1 MAWNFLLSSLMRLLI
16 LSLFLLPAI
25 AVQAQKVTGSWYGV
39 ADVAG
44 GGMGSNNYLTELV
57 LKQKGDEVEGIF
69 GYYFR
74 DGYQSYYI
82 RGTFNPKTR
91 QLVIPNLPVTYF
103 RSRDIDGIDCPMDFT
118 ATLVVSQVKSTIKGE
133 LTSHKKYQ
141 YTCPTLRVSY
151 ALDISEQNQDSLIKH
166 SVSNTK
172 KYWKPRNDD
181 LVISTKDPP
190 SLTGKPD
197 SSAFEQL
204 PPPLPD
210 RPDLVAIGNAAAI
223 TDSIARKKEETKKLV
238 EAFVQRKNI
247 LSKEIEIESDSVRIS
262 FYDNGDIDGDS
273 ITVFLNKYP
282 VLTHQPLSA
291 KSLNMYLAF
300 DKGKDV
306 AEISMY
312 AENLGLYPPNTALMV
327 ISDGEKRYEVYMSSS
342 LTQNSMVRLKK
353 KKSTAM
359 KL

>member
-1 MAWNFLLSSLMRLLI
+1 MRLFVLSFLL
-16 LSLFLLPAI
+16 LSAI
-25 AVQAQKVTGSWYGV
+25 AARSQRVAGSWYGV
-39 ADVAG
+39 ADVASG
-44 GGMGSNNYLTELV
+44 GVGSNNYLTELI
-57 LKQKGDEVEGIF
+57 LKQKGDEVEGTF

-82 RGTFNPKTR
+82 RGTYNPKTR
-91 QLVIPNLPVTYF
+91 QLIIPNLPVTYF

-118 ATLVVSQVKSTIKGE
+118 ATLMVSQVKSTLKGE
-133 LTSHKKYQ
+133 LTSQKKYQ
-141 YTCPTLRVSY
+141 YTCPTLRVNY
-151 ALDISEQNQDSLIKH
+151 ALDVSEQNQDSLIH
-166 SVSNTK
+166 STAGTK

-181 LVISTKDPP
+181 LVISTGD
-190 SLTGKPD
+190 
-197 SSAFEQL
+197 AQQL
-204 PPPLPD
+204 P
-210 RPDLVAIGNAAAI
+210 AIAGTTAGTSVPVTAATTGTATATFDSAAAPAAKD
-223 TDSIARKKEETKKLV
+223 TAAEKKEIIRKLV
-238 EAFVQRKNI
+238 ESFEQRKNI

-327 ISDGEKRYEVYMSSS
+327 ISDGDKRYEVFMSSS

-353 KKSTAM
+353 RKPAVKI
-359 KL
+359 KPE